1 MTVTAA
7 PLTAPR
13 RHRSPLSIGIAVVAF
28 AGVPAIWLEV
38 TVIRH
43 AIALFA
49 VAVLVPAA
57 AGQTGSLGL
66 ITPPRADAPLQIV
79 AAMFNDTMLTVLLVN
94 VSGRPVEEAAMGVV
108 LGDRASP
115 AATVT
120 RTGNACRATVP
131 PDGFLVVTEAHVGF
145 DTADSYFREKGVTKR
160 TATIGLT
167 HVRFA
172 GGTEWNYPLEAKGR
186 FEEQL
191 DPALKDRVQA
201 LTQKYFPDKDMSW
214 AFPGPGQGG
223 KVNTCR
229 K

>member
-1 MTVTAA
+1 
-7 PLTAPR
+7 
-13 RHRSPLSIGIAVVAF
+13 
-28 AGVPAIWLEV
+28 V

-43 AIALFA
+43 AIALLA
-49 VAVLVPAA
+49 VSVLVPAA

-79 AAMFNDTMLTVLLVN
+79 AAMFSDTMLTVLLVN
-94 VSGRPVEEAAMGVV
+94 VSGRPVEEATMGVV
-108 LGDRASP
+108 LGDRTSP
-115 AATVT
+115 ASTVT

-131 PDGFLVVTEAHVGF
+131 PDGFLVVKEAHVGF
-145 DTADSYFREKGVTKR
+145 DTADSYFREKGIIER
-160 TATIGLT
+160 TATIGLI

-172 GGTEWNYPLEAKGR
+172 GGTEWTYPLEAKGR
-186 FEEQL
+186 FDEQL

-201 LTQKYFPDKDMSW
+201 LRQKHFPDKDMSW
-214 AFPGPGQGG
+214 AFPDPGQEG

>member
-1 MTVTAA
+1 M
-7 PLTAPR
+7 
-13 RHRSPLSIGIAVVAF
+13 SGVAN
-28 AGVPAIWLEV
+28 WLEV
-38 TVIRH
+38 TVIRQ
-43 AIALFA
+43 A
-49 VAVLVPAA
+49 VALVAVSVLVPAA
-57 AGQTGSLGL
+57 AGQTGSMRL

-79 AAMFNDTMLTVLLVN
+79 DSMFNDTTLTVLLVN

-201 LTQKYFPDKDMSW
+201 LKQKYFPDKDMSW
-214 AFPGPGQGG
+214 AFPGPGQEG